1 MPESHIEIVEV
12 RVLIL
17 IDGNLTCVI
26 ERCLLHL
33 ILSCRLLILR
43 EREIL
48 GGVHLTL
55 VVVDGGGMM
64 CGAMISALTACQRLL
79 LFVLLTRIGTSATI
93 TAPRDYDHLPS
104 LIIIFFLQ
112 LIFKV
117 DRFTSVAGEFLQLNI
132 LLVT

>member
-33 ILSCRLLILR
+33 IRSCRLLILR

-48 GGVHLTL
+48 GSIHLTL

-79 LFVLLTRIGTSATI
+79 LFVLLTRIATSATI
-93 TAPRDYDHLPS
+93 TAPRDYDHLTA

-112 LIFKV
+112 MIFKV
-117 DRFTSVAGEFLQLNI
+117 NRFTSVASEFLQLNI
-132 LLVT
+132 LLGN